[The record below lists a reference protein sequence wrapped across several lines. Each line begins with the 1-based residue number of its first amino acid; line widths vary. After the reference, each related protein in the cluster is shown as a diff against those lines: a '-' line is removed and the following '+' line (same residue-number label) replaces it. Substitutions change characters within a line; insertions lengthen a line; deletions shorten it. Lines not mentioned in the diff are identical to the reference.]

1 MSQVARCAS
10 INLLPPRSITVLAQ
24 RKQKQSSRWGDYF
37 SGTRRRFVKQA
48 VWRGCKVLSE
58 RKRWATELSLM
69 GYSMRTLEYRY
80 TAYYPFNRTRLRPD
94 LSAPEPYEEELFDHK
109 NESLSDFTHREIVNL
124 AYKPTYAVVISNF
137 RTKMKDFLTASF
149 SRQSPYALK

>member
-1 MSQVARCAS
+1 
-10 INLLPPRSITVLAQ
+10 
-24 RKQKQSSRWGDYF
+24 
-37 SGTRRRFVKQA
+37 
-48 VWRGCKVLSE
+48 VLSG

-94 LSAPEPYEEELFDHK
+94 LSSPEPYEEELFDHK

-124 AYKPTYAVVISNF
+124 AYKPTYAVVINNF

-149 SRQSPYALK
+149 SRQSPYALE